1 MKRILLATGGLFT
14 AVAWA
19 QSSVTLYGVVDASIQ
34 NTGFSRPGLASL
46 TAETSGH
53 RYGTRWGLRGTED
66 LGGGLKAIFQLE
78 EGVNLDTGTLGQGGR
93 AFGRQAYVGI
103 AGGFGTFAF
112 GRLASFHGGAFDMF
126 SPIDPFITGY
136 GIASL
141 ASTFSEAGGPRVDN
155 AILYRTP
162 RLGGFQAG
170 YVHSFQTT
178 GQEAAGTSANTRF
191 DEVGLNY
198 NSGPLY
204 AGLTYSRAKFPAA
217 SNFKDQQMLHA
228 GAAYDF
234 KVAKLHAAYG
244 IEKGA
249 RSDFVSAVG
258 STADGTDARSWML
271 GASMPLGP
279 LASQLFAS
287 VQKRDGKT
295 QTIGATTFDADRRV
309 YAVGYDY
316 SLSRRTTLYAS
327 AAKSKGS
334 GTLAPTRAATDFAN
348 KREITLGVTNTF

>member
-1 MKRILLATGGLFT
+1 M
-14 AVAWA
+14 
-19 QSSVTLYGVVDASIQ
+19 
-34 NTGFSRPGLASL
+34 
-46 TAETSGH
+46 
-53 RYGTRWGLRGTED
+53 
-66 LGGGLKAIFQLE
+66 
-78 EGVNLDTGTLGQGGR
+78 
-93 AFGRQAYVGI
+93 
-103 AGGFGTFAF
+103 
-112 GRLASFHGGAFDMF
+112 ASFHGGAFDMF

-136 GIASL
+136 GIASM
-141 ASTFSEAGGPRVDN
+141 ASTFSEAGGPRLDN

-162 RLGGFQAG
+162 RLAGFQAG
-170 YVHSFQTT
+170 YIHSFQTT
-178 GQEAAGTSANTRF
+178 GQEAAGGTSANTRF

-198 NSGPLY
+198 SSGPLY
-204 AGLTYSRAKFPAA
+204 AGLTYSRGRFPAE

-228 GAAYDF
+228 GATYDF

-244 IEKGA
+244 IEKDA
-249 RSDFVSAVG
+249 RSALVSAVG

-279 LASQLFAS
+279 LASKLFVS

-309 YAVGYDY
+309 FAVGYDY
-316 SLSRRTTLYAS
+316 SLSKRTTLYAT

-348 KREITLGVTNTF
+348 KREITMGITHTF